1 MSRRDAI
8 YTAGYRKLDDAPRRA
23 HPALAI
29 ARTALALA
37 WRRRAVKLALMPAA
51 SAFMVCVSV
60 LVGLVVLKRATEAIE
75 NPMLSQMT
83 AQIVGDARDVLGGF
97 VQFSFYGAAFLLAM
111 MGGAL
116 IADDLKANA
125 LDLYFARP
133 LRRADY
139 LLGKGLAALCAPL
152 ATLLLPTIL
161 LWVITAGIAD
171 EALRGPLL
179 SLLLPALVPALLATV
194 ALTGLMLGVSA
205 LSERGASAS
214 VAFIGALLAAD
225 ALGAGLSLAGY
236 PWAGYVAPLL
246 DLRTIGEA
254 IEPSGAGLVAQA
266 LKGTARMTNDNAWLS
281 ALALLAMGLGGGY
294 IAFRRVAREV
304 RG

>member
-37 WRRRAVKLALMPAA
+37 WRRRAVKLSLLPSAG
-51 SAFMVCVSV
+51 AFMVCVSV
-60 LVGLVVLKRATEAIE
+60 LVGLVVLKRATEALD
-75 NPMLSQMT
+75 NAMLSQMT

-97 VQFSFYGAAFLLAM
+97 VQFSFYASAFVLSM

-139 LLGKGLAALCAPL
+139 LLGKGLAALSVPV
-152 ATLLLPTIL
+152 ATLLVPTVL
-161 LWVITAGIAD
+161 LWLITAGIAD
-171 EALRGPLL
+171 EALRGPLV

-205 LSERGASAS
+205 LSDRGASAS
-214 VAFIGALLAAD
+214 VTFIGALIAAD
-225 ALGAGLSLAGY
+225 TLGAGLSLAEYEWVGY
-236 PWAGYVAPLL
+236 LSPLL
-246 DLRTIGEA
+246 DLRTVGEA
-254 IEPSGAGLVAQA
+254 IEPSGTGLVAQA
-266 LKGTARMTNDNAWLS
+266 LKGTARMTNGSAWLS
-281 ALALLAMGLGGGY
+281 ALALLALGTGGAL
-294 IAFRRVAREV
+294 IAFRRVARQV